1 MFFHQPGCMLCIQ
14 NYGGQHYVFRWTDNP
29 WCEIASEQ
37 TTTSVQHHEGSS
49 HLPLIT
55 ICHTISTNGTA
66 INSSEPNQQPKS
78 RSAETQ
84 TVPLKLFFWEWNE
97 PWPAIQRLS
106 FPFLYRPKLG
116 TPVSFRRVRTN
127 TNPGE
132 VTSTM
137 QSWDSGAGLGRRWRF
152 SEAFV
157 TAMIL
162 KLCCN
167 IPARVGVSF
176 L

>member
-1 MFFHQPGCMLCIQ
+1 MLRQWFHLRTSTYKSTSTVHIFQRKCARKSPSDHKNVTFWPAKRLSFTVRASPPPPLNLVYCQTNDRLVLMFFHQPGCMLCIQ

-49 HLPLIT
+49 HLPMIT

-97 PWPAIQRLS
+97 PWPAI
-106 FPFLYRPKLG
+106 
-116 TPVSFRRVRTN
+116 
-127 TNPGE
+127 
-132 VTSTM
+132 
-137 QSWDSGAGLGRRWRF
+137 
-152 SEAFV
+152 
-157 TAMIL
+157 
-162 KLCCN
+162 
-167 IPARVGVSF
+167 
-176 L
+176 